1 MKPLYVPERG
11 DLVWLDFDPQ
21 AGHEQSGKRP
31 AIILSPSEY
40 NARIGLCVVC
50 PITSKKK
57 GYPFEVQINERRISG
72 VVLSDHIKSLDWKV
86 RDIRYIEKASKSVL
100 ELVAENIQLLIG
112 ID

>member
-1 MKPLYVPERG
+1 VKSLYTPERG

-40 NARIGLCVVC
+40 NAKIGLCVVC

-57 GYPFEVQINERRISG
+57 GYPFEVQINEKSISG
-72 VVLSDHIKSLDWKV
+72 VVLSDQIKSLDWKV
-86 RDIRYIEKASKSVL
+86 RNIRFIEKVSKSCI

-112 ID
+112 IN